1 MSKLARQD
9 LACAPTR
16 PVPEGHSPKRL
27 EADVIPPNPRQ
38 LILVVDDDPAVL
50 KLLKRS
56 LELEGYD
63 VATATDGKTGLQL
76 IEDIEPALVILDV
89 MMPGLDGFQ
98 VCERARRFMNIP
110 IIMLTVRGRLDEVVH
125 GLEIGA
131 DDYLTKPFNLDEL
144 VARVRTIL
152 RRVSQRNSTR
162 RPTLA
167 VGALSI
173 DFARRQVTLQGRDVA
188 LTPTEFRV
196 LCPLVVNAGKVLTQQ
211 QLMANVWGPRANN
224 NTHVVRT
231 TISRLRKKLGDNPH
245 DPKFIATRAG
255 VGYVFREPVQQSNR
269 TALTASAGLRPVI

>member
-152 RRVSQRNSTR
+152 RRASQQNRT
-162 RPTLA
+162 
-167 VGALSI
+167 
-173 DFARRQVTLQGRDVA
+173 VA

-211 QLMANVWGPRANN
+211 QLMTNVWGPKANN

-255 VGYVFREPVQQSNR
+255 VGYVFREPLQQSNR